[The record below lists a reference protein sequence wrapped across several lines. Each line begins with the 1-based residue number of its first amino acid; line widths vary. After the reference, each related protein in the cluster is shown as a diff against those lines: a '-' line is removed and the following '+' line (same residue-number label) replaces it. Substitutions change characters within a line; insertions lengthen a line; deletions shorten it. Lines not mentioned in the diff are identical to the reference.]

1 MSREGK
7 EQGSEDGVREGEMG
21 KLNEKAPCSLS
32 MPGKTGGKVPAV
44 VRWDCTQRAQAGEEG
59 TGILTEG
66 SACRPVVQHSCI
78 VPGHGSSR
86 KCDAVLTP

>member
-44 VRWDCTQRAQAGEEG
+44 VRWTAHRELRQEKKALEFS
-59 TGILTEG
+59 LKVV
-66 SACRPVVQHSCI
+66 PVGLLYSIHALSLVMEAAESVMQC
-78 VPGHGSSR
+78 
-86 KCDAVLTP
+86 